1 MCSPRALS
9 LPQWICSFLWASC
22 KPLKNG
28 NYTYRTGCL
37 SFICQAAVID
47 CLVAKFLD
55 LSAIAAH
62 ESKKAQIVPCHIQL
76 GTLVD
81 EDLNKLFQAV
91 TICEG

>member
-1 MCSPRALS
+1 M
-9 LPQWICSFLWASC
+9 
-22 KPLKNG
+22 
-28 NYTYRTGCL
+28 
-37 SFICQAAVID
+37 ID